1 MRIALLSFALLF
13 AAAGAAGGVDGGLPD
28 TGRER
33 DGGVAP
39 VVDGVA
45 AAEPATA
52 VEQTATVGWLGRIGS
67 GPSVA
72 AMALGAAQGA
82 LARLELDWLSHDE
95 LLERLRRHDRDAG
108 LLAEAGRYL
117 QRGRKLHLGLELD
130 QAREAYRRALA
141 VLERGFSRFYAPDM
155 LAEPLLQLGVAQHQA
170 GDKAAARK
178 SFMRVASLAPRLE
191 LARGYYS
198 PRIRRAF
205 TAARAELEPRRP
217 GVPRPELLA
226 RLCAAAG
233 LRALLVATHERLG
246 DRPLVRLS
254 LFDAR
259 AAGFVAFESAMI
271 DAENAGRAGADLA
284 DRLRPAL
291 AALAGLPRPQPDAG
305 APAVDGGVPQP
316 GPADGGRDGGSDG
329 GIDAGADAAAA
340 AAPADGGPLAGFDAG
355 AAPDEPSWAVRHW
368 WIWPVAAAVVAGV
381 AVTLPLTVFS
391 EDVVD
396 VRVRY

>member
-1 MRIALLSFALLF
+1 MRIVLLSVALLF
-13 AAAGAAGGVDGGLPD
+13 APAGATAGGVDGGPPD
-28 TGRER
+28 AGRER
-33 DGGVAP
+33 DGGDAP
-39 VVDGVA
+39 LAGD
-45 AAEPATA
+45 ATAA
-52 VEQTATVGWLGRIGS
+52 VEQAATVGWLGRIGP

-82 LARLELDWLSHDE
+82 LERLELGWLSHDE

-108 LLAEAGRYL
+108 LLAEAGRHL
-117 QRGRKLHLGLELD
+117 QRGRKLHLGLKLD
-130 QAREAYRRALA
+130 QARDAYRRALA

-205 TAARAELEPRRP
+205 AAARAELEPRRP

-259 AAGFVAFESAMI
+259 AAGFVAVETVLIEGES
-271 DAENAGRAGADLA
+271 AGRAGADLA

-305 APAVDGGVPQP
+305 APAVDGGVVESAP
-316 GPADGGRDGGSDG
+316 GDGRDGGR
-329 GIDAGADAAAA
+329 DAGADAAAA
-340 AAPADGGPLAGFDAG
+340 GPPPADAGPLAGFDAG
-355 AAPDEPSWAVRHW
+355 SAPDEPGWAVRHW

-381 AVTLPLTVFS
+381 AITLPLTVFS

>member
-13 AAAGAAGGVDGGLPD
+13 AAAGVASGGGADGGLSD
-28 TGRER
+28 AGRER
-33 DGGVAP
+33 EGGAVPVADGA
-39 VVDGVA
+39 DGAGPA
-45 AAEPATA
+45 AA
-52 VEQTATVGWLGRIGS
+52 VEQSATVGWLGRVGP

-72 AMALGAAQGA
+72 AKALGAAQGA
-82 LARLELDWLSHDE
+82 LQRLELEWLSQDE

-108 LLAEAGRYL
+108 LLTEAGRHL
-117 QRGRKLHLGLELD
+117 QRGRKLHLGLKLD
-130 QAREAYRRALA
+130 QACEVYRQALA

-205 TAARAELEPRRP
+205 AAARAELEPRRP

-233 LRALLVATHERLG
+233 LRALLVASHERLG
-246 DRPLVRLS
+246 DRPLLRLS

-259 AAGFVAFESAMI
+259 AAGFMAFESVMI

-291 AALAGLPRPQPDAG
+291 AALAGLPRPQPDA
-305 APAVDGGVPQP
+305 AVPAGDGGVAATA
-316 GPADGGRDGGSDG
+316 PADGGVDADGV
-329 GIDAGADAAAA
+329 APPPAA
-340 AAPADGGPLAGFDAG
+340 ADGGPLAGLDAG

-381 AVTLPLTVFS
+381 AITLPLTVFS

-396 VRVRY
+396 VRLRY

>member
-1 MRIALLSFALLF
+1 
-13 AAAGAAGGVDGGLPD
+13 
-28 TGRER
+28 
-33 DGGVAP
+33 
-39 VVDGVA
+39 
-45 AAEPATA
+45 
-52 VEQTATVGWLGRIGS
+52 
-67 GPSVA
+67 
-72 AMALGAAQGA
+72 
-82 LARLELDWLSHDE
+82 
-95 LLERLRRHDRDAG
+95 
-108 LLAEAGRYL
+108 
-117 QRGRKLHLGLELD
+117 
-130 QAREAYRRALA
+130 
-141 VLERGFSRFYAPDM
+141 M

-205 TAARAELEPRRP
+205 AAARAELEPRRP

-259 AAGFVAFESAMI
+259 AAGFVAVETVLIEGES
-271 DAENAGRAGADLA
+271 AGRAGADLA

-305 APAVDGGVPQP
+305 APAVDGGVVESAP
-316 GPADGGRDGGSDG
+316 GDGRDGGR
-329 GIDAGADAAAA
+329 DAGADAAAA
-340 AAPADGGPLAGFDAG
+340 GPPPADAGPLAGFDAG
-355 AAPDEPSWAVRHW
+355 SAPDEPGWAVRHW

-381 AVTLPLTVFS
+381 AITLPLTVFS